1 MLGSQNYVT
10 LPQDVNPLSD
20 DEALLFCNTET
31 SLHKKNHGLWNI
43 SWSGF
48 VYFPQPPWVALSKD
62 GMDQSKWA
70 VPRVR
75 HGRLTKRIAK
85 HDRPRTKLQ
94 GCWLH
99 GIVLCMFVLDVRQ
112 GGDGSMVCECFSRA
126 LDKMKEACDHK
137 GKPYPKRIILW
148 ELWRCI

>member
-1 MLGSQNYVT
+1 MLNAFCLS
-10 LPQDVNPLSD
+10 PPL
-20 DEALLFCNTET
+20 L
-31 SLHKKNHGLWNI
+31 
-43 SWSGF
+43 
-48 VYFPQPPWVALSKD
+48 VASKD

-70 VPRVR
+70 IPRVR

-85 HDRPRTKLQ
+85 HDRPKTKLQ

-126 LDKMKEACDHK
+126 LDKMKEACDQR

-148 ELWRCI
+148 ELWCCTWKVCCFSQKFLLQDHCVCEMYGKVCSELACNQTIELHVR